1 MMRVGAS
8 KGDLSASRD
17 ATIRETVPSRIM
29 NSRID
34 IPPGDLTGEAA
45 RTARLCK
52 PEDLVRLMRAGD
64 IEALD
69 RITRCF
75 GSTLLA
81 AGRRHC
87 RDEDRARDAVQD
99 ALVAAGEHLQDF
111 RGEGT
116 PQGWLVR
123 MVANA
128 CARMRRGRKNS
139 AAWNAELDPE
149 VVLGDHESPEIAAAR
164 AQLAARLGDALIELS
179 PADRAIVLLS
189 EAEDWT
195 GPEIAEALGM
205 TPGAVR
211 VRLTRLRAKLRG
223 ALADAHPDAVA
234 PPSANEPAV
243 RESP

>member
-1 MMRVGAS
+1 MIEHQIVTPGA
-8 KGDLSASRD
+8 GSA
-17 ATIRETVPSRIM
+17 
-29 NSRID
+29 
-34 IPPGDLTGEAA
+34 PPCRPDE
-45 RTARLCK
+45 
-52 PEDLVRLMRAGD
+52 LVALLRAGD
-64 IEALD
+64 IQALD

-75 GSTLLA
+75 GATLLA

-87 RDEDRARDAVQD
+87 RDEDRAKDAVQD
-99 ALVAAGEHLQDF
+99 ALLSAGEHLQDF

-139 AAWNAELDPE
+139 PAWNAELDPE
-149 VVLGDHESPEIAAAR
+149 LVLGNADTPEVAAAR
-164 AQLAARLGDALIELS
+164 AQLAAKLGEALVALAPE
-179 PADRAIVLLS
+179 DRAIVLLS

-211 VRLTRLRAKLRG
+211 VRLTRLRAKLRDTLAEFKAEHGG
-223 ALADAHPDAVA
+223 AAAD
-234 PPSANEPAV
+234 SAAGA
-243 RESP
+243 